1 MMLLKVRT
9 AINTYANCT
18 RNPVVYSYDAFV
30 VAAALLAG
38 GLYPTRQTPAS
49 YEFRYGI
56 KDDLSDNDYGHLE
69 NREGD
74 FTQGSYHVQLPD
86 GRLQKVTYSVKGDS
100 GFVVQVTY
108 EGEAGP
114 PAAV

>member
-1 MMLLKVRT
+1 MCLVD
-9 AINTYANCT
+9 
-18 RNPVVYSYDAFV
+18 S
-30 VAAALLAG
+30 VATLEVSSGPHGDTLR